1 MKNFLRFFAIFVLS
15 AFFAEIA
22 TAQSSA
28 LIFEKST
35 IDFGIIAEE
44 GGTQT
49 KFVSA
54 TNSGETPI
62 YIKDVTTSCGCTVAS
77 YSRDAIFPGESTTI
91 GVTFDPRD
99 RPGRF
104 ERHMLI
110 STSDSSQGV
119 RIEVIG
125 RVTPRERTIYELYPF
140 DMGGGLRMESNFH
153 AFAYIEHGAQVEER
167 IAYVNNSEREIS
179 LSIEEVESSGALSLS
194 YPHHIAP
201 HASGD
206 IVLSYALDENSERYG
221 TLSDIIRFVIDGQPS
236 KTLFSTYA
244 IAVDNFTLVEDILA
258 PTAVISKKIV
268 KFGEILCDNATIE
281 QSVEISNS
289 GESPLEIRAVESDSR
304 AVTVRVEGDGSVVK
318 GEVVR
323 LVIGL
328 NTALIEDC
336 DNPFTTR
343 VRIICNDPMMPMQV
357 IKVNAI
363 PL

>member
-268 KFGEILCDNATIE
+268 KFGDTKRGKTMTDATVYIT
-281 QSVEISNS
+281 ND
-289 GESPLEIRAVESDSR
+289 GERDLIIRAVEWQSEAMKCSLKAGDVIPAGERRELHFTFDSG
-304 AVTVRVEGDGSVVK
+304 VCNYGVWVDRVK
-318 GEVVR
+318 
-323 LVIGL
+323 
-328 NTALIEDC
+328 
-336 DNPFTTR
+336 
-343 VRIICNDPMMPMQV
+343 IITNDPVRPMDS
-357 IKVNAI
+357 IRLTAI
-363 PL
+363 VVE

>member
-1 MKNFLRFFAIFVLS
+1 MKKILRFFAIFVLS
-15 AFFAEIA
+15 AIFAEIA
-22 TAQSSA
+22 MAQSTA

-35 IDFGIIAEE
+35 IDFGIIAED
-44 GGTQT
+44 GGSQT
-49 KFVSA
+49 KFVCA
-54 TNSGETPI
+54 TNSGEVPI
-62 YIKDVTTSCGCTVAS
+62 YIKDITTSCGCTVAD
-77 YSRDAIFPGESTTI
+77 YSREPIFPGESTAI

-110 STSDSSQGV
+110 STSDSSEGV

-125 RVTPRERTIYELYPF
+125 RVTPRERTVYELYPF

-167 IAYVNNSEREIS
+167 IAYINNSDSEIVVS
-179 LSIEEVESSGALSLS
+179 VEEVESSGALMLT
-194 YPHHIAP
+194 YPQRISP

-206 IVLSYALDENSERYG
+206 IVLSYALDENSNRYG
-221 TLSDIIRFVIDGQPS
+221 TLSDIFRFVVDGQPS

-268 KFGEILCDNATIE
+268 KFGEILCDNGTLE
-281 QSVEISNS
+281 ESVELANG
-289 GESPLEIRAVESDSR
+289 GESPLEIRAIECDSR
-304 AVTVRVEGDGSVVK
+304 AVTVRVEGDTSVAK
-318 GEVVR
+318 GEVVQ

-328 NTALIEDC
+328 DTALIKDR

-343 VRIICNDPMMPMQV
+343 VRIICNDPLMPMQV